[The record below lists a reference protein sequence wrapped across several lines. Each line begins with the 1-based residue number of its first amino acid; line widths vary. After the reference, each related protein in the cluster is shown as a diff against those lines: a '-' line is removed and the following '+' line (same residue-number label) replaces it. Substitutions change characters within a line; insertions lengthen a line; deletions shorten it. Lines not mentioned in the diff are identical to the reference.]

1 MLSKTWF
8 SAGSIDWTSLGT
20 SLPAKVIFRSRFK
33 SFTFDFMWDFYAEET
48 LGIDKKIR
56 PPVAALFFIRERLLG
71 FFILEGL
78 PVYGKFHL
86 SASQCRTS
94 SFYIGIGGDS

>member
-1 MLSKTWF
+1 MLSETCF
-8 SAGSIDWTSLGT
+8 SAGSVDWASLGT
-20 SLPAKVIFRSRFK
+20 SILATDIFSRSV
-33 SFTFDFMWDFYAEET
+33 SVVTFDFMWDFYAEET

-56 PPVAALFFIRERLLG
+56 PPVAALFFIRERLFG
-71 FFILEGL
+71 TFLEGL
-78 PVYGKFHL
+78 PFYGKFHL